1 MKDKTNKCVTFILCG
16 TLVFILVSFFFIIQ
30 RQFQVTMILFCCC
43 FFCFVYL
50 FYKLAFSIE
59 ALFVSYT
66 RCFTNSIQSA
76 GTGSD
81 RQSPEQVIQLF
92 W

>member
-1 MKDKTNKCVTFILCG
+1 MCDLYFMWHSS
-16 TLVFILVSFFFIIQ
+16 LVFILVSFFFLIQ
-30 RQFQVTMILFCCC
+30 RQFQVTIILFCCC